1 MIRSLRA
8 LSLALIPVLA
18 LAAHASAQQ
27 LQQTRPGTTAHGQC
41 RNNLKQIGLAVHYQS
56 APTMTLAAG
65 QHRVEVC
72 QAQSGPVLNI
82 VDGPSNT
89 VLISEA
95 QVQLR
100 GCPADMEDFG
110 EATVRTRERADGA
123 TEVILASREQRG
135 CTAQALL
142 LPAVQKVREAAA
154 RMEPDTR
161 RVSPATGRAYATFWR
176 DLPRREAATLDR
188 QLQTLA
194 TRAQRGENVDRE
206 LARTQAAYPQLFELS
221 QRLEQEPLV
230 LVSPDGG
237 EEPYTCIGVSYID
250 KEGKIICIGVLID

>member
-1 MIRSLRA
+1 MTRSVRA

-27 LQQTRPGTTAHGQC
+27 LQSRPGTTAAEC
-41 RNNLKQIGLAVHYQS
+41 RNNLKQIGIAMHHQS

-72 QAQSGPVLNI
+72 QAQSGPVVNI
-82 VDGPSNT
+82 VDGTSNT
-89 VLISEA
+89 VLVSEA

-110 EATVRTRERADGA
+110 EATVRARERADGA
-123 TEVILASREQRG
+123 TELTLVSREHRG
-135 CTAQALL
+135 CTAHALL
-142 LPAVQKVREAAA
+142 LPAVQKIREATA
-154 RMEPDTR
+154 RMEMDTR
-161 RVSPATGRAYATFWR
+161 RISPATRRGFATFWR
-176 DLPRREAATLDR
+176 DLPRREAATLER

-206 LARTQAAYPQLFELS
+206 LARTRAAYPQLFELS
-221 QRLEQEPLV
+221 DRLEQEPLV

-250 KEGKIICIGVLID
+250 NEGNIVCVGVLID

>member
-1 MIRSLRA
+1 MTRSVRA

-27 LQQTRPGTTAHGQC
+27 LQARPGTTAAEC
-41 RNNLKQIGLAVHYQS
+41 RNNLKQIGIAMHHQS

-72 QAQSGPVLNI
+72 QAQSGPVVNI
-82 VDGPSNT
+82 VDGTSNT
-89 VLISEA
+89 VLVSEA

-110 EATVRTRERADGA
+110 EATVRARERADGA
-123 TEVILASREQRG
+123 TELTLVSREHRG
-135 CTAQALL
+135 CTAHALL
-142 LPAVQKVREAAA
+142 LPAVQKIREATA
-154 RMEPDTR
+154 RMETDTR
-161 RVSPATGRAYATFWR
+161 RISPATRRGFATFWR
-176 DLPRREAATLDR
+176 DLPRREAATLER

-206 LARTQAAYPQLFELS
+206 LARTRAAYPQLFELS
-221 QRLEQEPLV
+221 DRLEQEPLV

-250 KEGKIICIGVLID
+250 NEGNIVCVGVLID